1 MKIYSF
7 LSFSIVWLFTTVSLY
22 AQDTLVI
29 RDTESLVLVSE
40 HAFYLEDS
48 SNVLSIEDVLKKTQQ
63 FRAVNQPV
71 FARPASA
78 SSYWIRFTVVNETNE
93 ELVLEAGGPFSSWF
107 IDFYRPDSTGE
118 YRTPI
123 LTGSFRPEENK
134 EYDANNYWLKLA
146 DKGEKRA
153 QTFYIRLKS
162 GRNPEYT
169 LQAGTM
175 QTLVRHQRF
184 QDVGA
189 AVFAGIVLVMALY
202 NLFLFFASRSRIYL
216 LYVGY
221 AVSAMLISLAV
232 NNYVFFGQSPW
243 VQAHFV
249 LVWMPPLIFTAVGFS
264 VEYLKLYEH
273 PLLFRIALV
282 LVFLAGVVVPVAN
295 LFVPLH
301 RLVGVNQLMS
311 ILLTLHFIFSGVIAY
326 RKGRSEALFYILG
339 WGALLTTAVL
349 YALVNQGVLP
359 YNFFIRKIHYV
370 GFSAEIIM
378 FSFALAMRFNLMR
391 MDGQRIREMHM
402 FLVREQNSI
411 LEKKVKERT
420 EQLQHMNDELK
431 AINRKLDQ
439 QGEDLKQANATK
451 DKLLAIVG
459 HDLRSPLMT
468 LENLLVLLNDKH
480 IDQETFLKSV
490 RKLQHEVG
498 RIHLTMDNVLSWAFG
513 QMEGFQTKPRL
524 CHLTDVAQETKN
536 FLGAVAESKRIQ
548 LVNDIAPGIFGYAD
562 EDHVRLIIRNLAGNA
577 LKFTEAGGVVR
588 MHAKTT
594 NDEVIVA
601 VTDSGIGMDNDVLSK
616 LFSTPASTRGT
627 NNEKGTGLGLVLCQE
642 FTILNGGRI
651 WVESVPGLGS
661 TFYFSLP
668 LPGVVLS
675 NDTTESLTVSG
686 VTG

>member
-1 MKIYSF
+1 VKIYSF
-7 LSFSIVWLFTTVSLY
+7 LSFSIAWLLATVSLY

-29 RDTESLVLVSE
+29 RDPESLVLVSE
-40 HAFYLEDS
+40 HASYLEDT
-48 SNVLSIEDVLKKTQQ
+48 SNVLSIQDILTRTQEFQ
-63 FRAVNQPV
+63 AVNQPV

-78 SSYWIRFTVVNETNE
+78 SSYWIRFTVINETNE

-107 IDFYRPDSTGE
+107 IDFYRPDSSGV
-118 YRTPI
+118 YQKPV

-134 EYDANNYWLKLA
+134 EYHANNYWLKLA
-146 DKGEKRA
+146 DKADKRA
-153 QTFYIRLKS
+153 QTFYVRMKS

-169 LQAGTM
+169 LQAGTL
-175 QTLVRHQRF
+175 QTLVRHQRL

-232 NNYVFFGQSPW
+232 NNYFVFGESQW
-243 VQAHFV
+243 VQSHFV
-249 LVWMPPLIFTAVGFS
+249 LIWMPPLIFMAVGFS
-264 VEYLKLYEH
+264 VEYLKLYDH
-273 PLLFRIALV
+273 PILFRVAMA
-282 LVFLAGVVVPVAN
+282 LVFLAGVAVPVAN
-295 LFVPLH
+295 LFLPLH
-301 RLVGVNQLMS
+301 RLVGINQVMS
-311 ILLTLHFIFSGVIAY
+311 ILLTMHFIFSGVVVY

-378 FSFALAMRFNLMR
+378 FSFALAMRFNLMK

-439 QGEDLKQANATK
+439 QGEDLKEANATK

-524 CHLTDVAQETKN
+524 CHLVDIAQETKN
-536 FLGAVAESKRIQ
+536 FLGAVAESKQIR
-548 LVNDIAPGIFGYAD
+548 LLNDIEPGIFGYAD
-562 EDHVRLIIRNLAGNA
+562 EDHVRLIIRNLTGNA
-577 LKFTEAGGVVR
+577 LKFTPAGGVVK
-588 MHAKTT
+588 MHARITK
-594 NDEVIVA
+594 NEVIVA
-601 VTDSGIGMDNDVLSK
+601 VTDNGIGMDNDVLSRI
-616 LFSTPASTRGT
+616 FSAPASTRGT

-642 FTILNGGRI
+642 FTIVNGGRI
-651 WVESVPGLGS
+651 WVESMPGLGS

-675 NDTTESLTVSG
+675 NDATESLTVSG
-686 VTG
+686 MNG